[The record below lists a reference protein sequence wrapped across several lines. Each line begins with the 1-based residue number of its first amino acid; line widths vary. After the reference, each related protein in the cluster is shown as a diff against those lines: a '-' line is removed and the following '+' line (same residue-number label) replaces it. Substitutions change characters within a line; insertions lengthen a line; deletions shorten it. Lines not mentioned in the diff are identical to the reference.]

1 MIVKTY
7 KLPNGAT
14 VRVHD
19 DMVGDRDRVALEQRR
34 AAQRIVAEYSGK
46 GPRDEQQTDTD
57 SRRG

>member
-19 DMVGDRDRVALEQRR
+19 DMMDDRERVSREQRR
-34 AAQRIVAEYSGK
+34 AAQRIIAGYGRRE
-46 GPRDEQQTDTD
+46 PRDEQQTDTD